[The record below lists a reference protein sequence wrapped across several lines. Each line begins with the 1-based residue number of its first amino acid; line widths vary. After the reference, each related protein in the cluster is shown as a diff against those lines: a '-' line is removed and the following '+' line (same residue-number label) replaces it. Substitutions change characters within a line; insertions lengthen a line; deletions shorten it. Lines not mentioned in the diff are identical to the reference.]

1 MGNYET
7 REEWLTAALQPIAR
21 HIADKAGDIMPE
33 AVKASCGFP
42 GGGSARKRI
51 GECWST
57 QSSAAHVAEIF
68 ISPVM
73 SDPVRILDVLLHEAI
88 HATVG
93 VEHGHKAPFK
103 RVAVACGLT
112 GKMTATIAGP
122 ELELVLQDIA
132 VELGPYPHGAL
143 SLSDRKKQKTRLVK
157 CECKTCG
164 YIVRTPF
171 KWIEAAGAP
180 LCPCSCS
187 AMSLPY
193 NDQPDREDDGE

>member
-1 MGNYET
+1 MGNFET

-21 HIADKAGDIMPE
+21 HIADKANETMPDN
-33 AVKASCGFP
+33 VKASCGFP

-57 QSSAAHVAEIF
+57 QSSAIKASEIF

-112 GKMTATIAGP
+112 GKMTATVAGP
-122 ELELVLQDIA
+122 ELETVLQDIA

-157 CECKTCG
+157 CECMLCG
-164 YIVRTPF
+164 YIVRTTS
-171 KWIEAAGAP
+171 KWIESAGAP
-180 LCPCSCS
+180 LCPCSGD
-187 AMSLPY
+187 AMMV
-193 NDQPDREDDGE
+193 DGAEDSEDSDGE